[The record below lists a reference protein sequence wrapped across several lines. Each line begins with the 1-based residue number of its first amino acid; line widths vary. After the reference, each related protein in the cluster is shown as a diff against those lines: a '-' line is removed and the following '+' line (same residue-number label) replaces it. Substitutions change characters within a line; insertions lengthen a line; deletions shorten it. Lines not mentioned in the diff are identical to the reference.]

1 MLLLLPFMDP
11 SLLSGGV
18 PARGPGVSFADFGED
33 EPTAPDDVSAAMTEM
48 LNAIPSALDNK
59 LTSGCFKVF
68 IRDSSDLIVIDIS
81 WFATLDFLS
90 SYRLSRV
97 P

>member
-1 MLLLLPFMDP
+1 MLPLLPFMDP

-18 PARGPGVSFADFGED
+18 PARGPGVSFADFGEV
-33 EPTAPDDVSAAMTEM
+33 EPAAPDDVSAAITDT

-59 LTSGCFKVF
+59 LTSGCLKVF
-68 IRDSSDLIVIDIS
+68 IRDSSDLIVIDVS